1 MLGWL
6 WNISVDEGHIFSKA
20 FFYFIC
26 LDLMLYSGKR
36 DLGVYEAWGVT
47 LPLELMRLGVT
58 LPLGQCGRCQGWA
71 SRSKVSG

>member
-6 WNISVDEGHIFSKA
+6 WDISVAEGHIFSKA

-36 DLGVYEAWGVT
+36 ASGVDETG
-47 LPLELMRLGVT
+47 E
-58 LPLGQCGRCQGWA
+58 
-71 SRSKVSG
+71 